1 MTKYKA
7 LQVESPIGRQE
18 TDSAGAPVG
27 VVQMDAEKSYANIG
41 LLLQE
46 YINEGKEAAWQAI
59 KKKIDYTYEGLDF
72 ALASLESET
81 GFCQEI
87 KSRLAKGQKL
97 LFKPNLV
104 NIQNIDPQTHGPDIG
119 STACTEWSFIAAL
132 MRWFHEKAG
141 VSYYQMT
148 IGEAATLMP
157 AAAGLYSMLNAVG
170 KPITVEA
177 VIEGRSYSFYGGWG
191 FYFTRKYLSESLGP
205 GASEDPMRGYE
216 ESIMGTYIPPGLA
229 KDRLMVYDLNRIFD
243 DPSKGREIPVKD
255 GVNYKS
261 ITLHKAIVGGNP
273 DDPDDRKAY
282 PGCILINVPKFK
294 VHAIAMFT
302 NVIKNL
308 GIGLY
313 PMQFSKS
320 GDYTWDYSRPHTR
333 IPGMK
338 AGIPHQV
345 WVSEIDH
352 NTGVPKQNQDGSY
365 IVKKT
370 GGITATM
377 IDIIRAVIDQDIFMV
392 HVVDGIET
400 INLDHQ
406 GIGIGKKCPE
416 GVVFAG
422 LDPVATDL
430 LAARYMFSNVPLKD
444 ALAVGLDDGSGGHF
458 PQIVPTAVVEGKNIV
473 TGLDFD
479 CCLARDKSFGVAEKR
494 GLGKRKYYAVGHDV
508 ISGSPFVSI
517 HGHLGKVCAGIF
529 SDVITTNLYFDV
541 FKFPWDLQKTAFSYF
556 DAVDTL
562 TGSSLKKEFLDAF
575 DEDRDGVIT
584 YDEYGKKGIWG
595 LFLNHGGETVSL
607 LGNDPMGHLKGF
619 FYSRTTMTKLSS
631 PLLNSQGHDLMKEFY
646 YGLACVAAL
655 QITQADMEMPDPFLP
670 GLTFGKGKWP
680 SFQLASYFFAATGLY
695 GRAFPT
701 KLGFPSLYGAVLF
714 YADLNQNGG
723 HYAGKIRSAPDPDGI
738 TRYISD
744 VAGGKVT
751 PLDFTLYVPHGFE
764 SVNGVPTPN
773 IEATT
778 DPAKVYTA
786 SFGGGREVWDR
797 LSLL

>member
-27 VVQMDAEKSYANIG
+27 VVRMDAEKSYANIG

-46 YINEGKEAAWQAI
+46 YINEGKEAAWEAI
-59 KKKIDYTYEGLDF
+59 KKKIDYTYEGINL
-72 ALASLESET
+72 ALASIEAET
-81 GFCQEI
+81 GFGQEI
-87 KSRLAKGQKL
+87 KLRLSKGQKL

-104 NIQNIDPQTHGPDIG
+104 NILNIDPETHGPDVG
-119 STACTEWSFIAAL
+119 STTCTEWSFIAAL

-157 AAAGLYSMLNAVG
+157 AAAGLYSMLSADG

-177 VIEGRSYSFYGGWG
+177 VIEGKSYSFYGGWG
-191 FYFTRKYLSESLGP
+191 FYFARKYLAESLAP
-205 GASEDPMRGYE
+205 GATEDPMRGYE
-216 ESIMGTYIPPGLA
+216 ESVMGTYIPPGLA

-243 DPSKGREIPVKD
+243 DPSKGREVPVND

-273 DDPDDRKAY
+273 DDPDDREAY

-320 GDYTWDYSRPHTR
+320 GDYTWDYSTPHTR

-338 AGIPHQV
+338 AGIPHQI

-392 HVVDGIET
+392 HVVDGIEA

-406 GIGIGKKCPE
+406 GIEIGEKCPE

-444 ALAVGLDDGSGGHF
+444 ALAVGMDDGSGGHF

-494 GLGKRKYYAVGHDV
+494 GLGKRKYYVVGHDV
-508 ISGSPFVSI
+508 ISGSPLVSI
-517 HGHLGKVCAGIF
+517 RGHLGKVNAGVF
-529 SDVITTNLYFDV
+529 SDVITNNLYFDV

-562 TGSSLKKEFLDAF
+562 TGSSLKKEFLEAF
-575 DEDRDGVIT
+575 DEDGDGVVT
-584 YDEYGKKGIWG
+584 YEEYGKKGMWG
-595 LFLNHGGETVSL
+595 LSLNHASEYVSL
-607 LGNDPMGHLKGF
+607 IGNDPMGHLKGF
-619 FYSRTTMTKLSS
+619 FYNRTTMSRLSN
-631 PLLNSQGHDLMKEFY
+631 PHFNPKAHDVFKEFY

-680 SFQLASYFFAATGLY
+680 SFHLASYFFAATGLY
-695 GRAFPT
+695 GREFPI
-701 KLGFPSLYGAVLF
+701 KLGFPSLYGTVLF
-714 YADLNQNGG
+714 YADLTQNGG
-723 HYAGKIRSAPDPDGI
+723 QYVGKTPRKPDPDGI
-738 TRYISD
+738 ARYVSD
-744 VAGGKVT
+744 VASGKVK
-751 PLDFTLYVPHGFE
+751 PLDFTLYVPNGFE

-797 LSLL
+797 LSLV